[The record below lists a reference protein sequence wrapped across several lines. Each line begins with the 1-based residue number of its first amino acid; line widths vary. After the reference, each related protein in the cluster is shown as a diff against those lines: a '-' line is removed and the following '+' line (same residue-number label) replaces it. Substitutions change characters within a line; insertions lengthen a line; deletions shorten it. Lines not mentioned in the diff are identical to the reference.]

1 LSQAQYNMRDIVTI
15 IPNFITEEECDVLNQ
30 WVKKAIESKWLDVGV
45 TTNRVGYSSRL
56 TTRMYG
62 HRFDKYPDLAYNIRN
77 QICAALDISDLPFS
91 TNGGSKHGIVV
102 SNTLPGGDVY
112 LHSDP
117 KEGNIEVLRCNI
129 ITQSAKSGAKLTID
143 NNVYDI
149 KCGDLHCYLASK
161 YPHKVSTVEG
171 NRSRVLWMFGFQI
184 SDSDWEK

>member
-1 LSQAQYNMRDIVTI
+1 MRDIVTV
-15 IPNFITEEECDVLNQ
+15 IPNFITAGECDILNT
-30 WVKKAIESKWLDVGV
+30 WVQKAIELKWLDCGV
-45 TTNRVGYSSRL
+45 TAGGIKYLDRL

-62 HRFDKYPDLAYNIRN
+62 NRFDKYDDLAYSIRDRIRN
-77 QICAALDISDLPFS
+77 TLSIQNLSISIS
-91 TNGGSKHGIVV
+91 GGGKHGIVV
-102 SNTLPGGDVY
+102 SNTFPGGDVY

-117 KEGNIEVLRCNI
+117 KEGNLQVLRCNI
-129 ITQSAKSGAKLTID
+129 ITQSAESGGILTVA
-143 NNVYDI
+143 NNAYDV